1 MQRMTLWD
9 KQFRLVWDS
18 ETAVTPAYQ
27 AITQCIT
34 GWVHATIDFTDG
46 FRWTGQL
53 FRCPEGVKRFSRA
66 DLTYVTWPVNP
77 MLEGKGHV

>member
-1 MQRMTLWD
+1 MRMTLWD

-18 ETAVTPAYQ
+18 RFYAKPAYE
-27 AITQCIT
+27 CID
-34 GWVHATIDFTDG
+34 GWVHATIDYDDG

-77 MLEGKGHV
+77 TLEAEDHA